1 MTHGHAS
8 LDLGQFDHDQ
18 RYKFLMASV
27 VPRPIALVTSLGE
40 DGVLNAAPFSS
51 YVVLSID
58 PPMLGISVAF
68 RDDGACKDTRRNIER
83 SGEFVINSVTA
94 DMVAQVQ
101 QCGQPYPSDVSEA
114 QAAGLTPIAS
124 HVVSVPR
131 IAQSPLQFE
140 CRLRHCVEFGQRR
153 SALLVGEVVLAHA
166 AAGLAQAHRVDPA
179 VLNAV
184 GRLAGTTYCRVSDT
198 ISV

>member
-58 PPMLGISVAF
+58 PPMLGISVAL